1 MTTTMHPPLDEAG
14 RLAVVQRHRD
24 DIAQIF
30 ATLGATL
37 IGVLSDESTLRRVD
51 LHGVEFVAEFPIE
64 RGLGNI
70 LTAEVA
76 LDQLLGFDTFIHELS
91 VGCEE
96 SRIARKDAL
105 PL

>member
-1 MTTTMHPPLDEAG
+1 
-14 RLAVVQRHRD
+14 
-24 DIAQIF
+24 
-30 ATLGATL
+30 
-37 IGVLSDESTLRRVD
+37 
-51 LHGVEFVAEFPIE
+51 VEFVAEFPIE

-70 LTAEVA
+70 LAAEVA

-91 VGCEE
+91 VECEE

>member
-1 MTTTMHPPLDEAG
+1 MTTTTHPPLGEAG
-14 RLAVVQRHRD
+14 RHAVVQRHRD
-24 DIAQIF
+24 DIAHIF
-30 ATLGATL
+30 AALGATL
-37 IGVLSDESTLRRVD
+37 IGVLSDESSLRRVD
-51 LHGVEFVAEFPIE
+51 LHGVEFVAEFPIV

-70 LTAEVA
+70 LAAEVA

-91 VGCEE
+91 VECEE